1 MRGITFRLLPIT
13 IFVAALTLSVKVGG
27 IWQTIAEN
35 DSPVGVAPVL
45 AQTGDG
51 PGQGFGQGLEQGFDQ
66 GFEPLDFPDGEIP
79 EGMTEAATVEG
90 DAEFG
95 DVATLT
101 PGELRLL
108 HDLAKRRQ
116 ALEQSEREI
125 AEREALL
132 RAAEQQLVVKQR
144 QLEQIRGEIRDLIQL
159 HDAEQQEEQE
169 RLRRIYSAIK
179 PRAAAAIFNDLDMDT
194 LLAVMRGMSPR
205 VVAPI
210 LADMNPERA
219 RLLTRELA
227 ELRELPTL
235 PQ

>member
-1 MRGITFRLLPIT
+1 MRRITFRLLPIT

-51 PGQGFGQGLEQGFDQ
+51 PGQGFDQ
-66 GFEPLDFPDGEIP
+66 GFEPLDFTDGELP
-79 EGMTEAATVEG
+79 EGMTEAVTVEG

-95 DVATLT
+95 DVANLT

-169 RLRRIYSAIK
+169 RLRRIYSAMK